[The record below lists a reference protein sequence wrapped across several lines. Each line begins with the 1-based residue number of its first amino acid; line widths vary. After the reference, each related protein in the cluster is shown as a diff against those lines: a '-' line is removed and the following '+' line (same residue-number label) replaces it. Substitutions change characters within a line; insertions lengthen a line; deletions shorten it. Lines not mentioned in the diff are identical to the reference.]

1 MKAGRILMDFI
12 EQICPKTQE
21 AKKGSTKEGK
31 KSEISKQKWAI
42 LSLSSIPLVMTLGNS
57 MLIPVLPSM
66 EKKLSI
72 SSFQTSMI
80 ITVYSIVAI
89 FLIPVAGYLSDHIG
103 RKKVIIPSLIIAGI
117 GGLVSGLAAWKMGNS
132 YWLILLGRALQGVG
146 AAGAAPIVMPL
157 VGDMFKSDDDVSSC
171 LGLIETSNTF
181 GKVLSPILGAFLAG
195 FIWFLPFFAFP
206 VFCVISV
213 LLILFIVKCPKT
225 TEKPVPFKQFFKNV
239 KKTFTEKGT
248 WLYAIFF
255 VGGIL
260 MFVLFGILF
269 YLSEVF
275 ETKYG
280 IKDIKKGIYLA
291 LPLGALCISSF
302 ISGKIIKK
310 NKVLMK
316 WLTFAGILA
325 AALSILALWFSI
337 KLWFMLSM
345 FLISGVGIGMGLPC
359 LDALITNG
367 IEKKERG
374 TITSIY
380 SSMRFIGVA
389 AGPPIIALLMKYS
402 NHWIFILLSSLS
414 LVAAFITIKA
424 IKPNTQSSQ

>member
-1 MKAGRILMDFI
+1 MEHIDQLFSNPRA
-12 EQICPKTQE
+12 
-21 AKKGSTKEGK
+21 AKNKSSTKGQQK
-31 KSEISKQKWAI
+31 KSNEVSKQKWAI

-72 SSFQTSMI
+72 SSFQTSMV

-89 FLIPVAGYLSDHIG
+89 FLIPVAGYLSDHVG

-117 GGLVSGLAAWKMGNS
+117 GGLISGFAAWKMEHA
-132 YWLILLGRALQGVG
+132 YWLILVGRSLQGVG

-157 VGDMFKSDDDVSSC
+157 VGDMFKNDDDVSNC

-195 FIWFLPFFAFP
+195 FLWFLPFFSFP
-206 VFCVISV
+206 VFCLLSV
-213 LLILFIVKCPKT
+213 LLMIFLVKCPKT
-225 TEKPVPFKQFFKNV
+225 TEKPIPFNQFFKNV
-239 KKTFTEKGT
+239 KNIFSEQGK

-255 VGGIL
+255 IGGTL
-260 MFVLFGILF
+260 MLVLFGILF
-269 YLSEVF
+269 YLSEIF
-275 ETKYG
+275 EKEYG
-280 IKDIKKGIYLA
+280 IHDLKKGFFLA
-291 LPLGALCISSF
+291 LPLGALCLSSF

-316 WLTFAGILA
+316 WLTFGGIVVTG
-325 AALSILALWFSI
+325 LSIGALWFSI
-337 KLWFMLSM
+337 KLWFMISM
-345 FLISGVGIGMGLPC
+345 FLISGVGIGAGLPS
-359 LDALITNG
+359 LDALITEG

-389 AGPPIIALLMKYS
+389 AGPPLIAVLMKQS

-414 LVAAFITIKA
+414 IIAACVALMA
-424 IKPNTQSSQ
+424 IKPDKKGAH

>member
-1 MKAGRILMDFI
+1 M
-12 EQICPKTQE
+12 
-21 AKKGSTKEGK
+21 
-31 KSEISKQKWAI
+31 
-42 LSLSSIPLVMTLGNS
+42 
-57 MLIPVLPSM
+57 
-66 EKKLSI
+66 
-72 SSFQTSMI
+72 
-80 ITVYSIVAI
+80 
-89 FLIPVAGYLSDHIG
+89 
-103 RKKVIIPSLIIAGI
+103 
-117 GGLVSGLAAWKMGNS
+117 
-132 YWLILLGRALQGVG
+132 
-146 AAGAAPIVMPL
+146 
-157 VGDMFKSDDDVSSC
+157 
-171 LGLIETSNTF
+171 
-181 GKVLSPILGAFLAG
+181 
-195 FIWFLPFFAFP
+195 
-206 VFCVISV
+206 
-213 LLILFIVKCPKT
+213 
-225 TEKPVPFKQFFKNV
+225 